1 MYVKVTSQRGTGTR
15 KTYRELSK
23 LTYSPEIDVTCV
35 TMPVSEMSVTILTRD
50 RIDVGSIIELFDDTD
65 HKWCSMPVIYAELED
80 PEHVTVRGMSV
91 LARLDSCELPA
102 YMCRNEF
109 VGYVIDRIMSAM
121 YRETGVRWPV
131 HVTEDMYVKRINGYF
146 PKQSARARMQW
157 ILLVTGSTVAD
168 WHMERDTQY
177 DINVGKTTNEEITDY
192 IYIHP
197 IDDEVEHLIPIE
209 STYWR
214 PKITY
219 RDYVTAIKVTSYEYE
234 HRLPSRTEE
243 YIEIKADETSRATGD
258 IWTQTSAVAT
268 LVNTAAPNGI
278 MENVVE
284 IDNVTIINDDNVD
297 EVMTHL
303 AKYHFTRNQVDIAA
317 INNFDWLPAD
327 RIIGYLNAHELFTG
341 YLNSCVF
348 TFGKQAKAQM
358 VLTPAEAREGAE
370 VIVRYVWNGM
380 TVKERTY
387 TLPVG
392 YEWVMRTEY
401 VEVEHLGHYYVLM
414 PTIEQYN
421 VPIASGGTTL
431 TIPMEV
437 ALDRYDDHV
446 YVRSVD
452 QANSSGTNT
461 SLTGGRRS

>member
-1 MYVKVTSQRGTGTR
+1 
-15 KTYRELSK
+15 
-23 LTYSPEIDVTCV
+23 
-35 TMPVSEMSVTILTRD
+35 
-50 RIDVGSIIELFDDTD
+50 
-65 HKWCSMPVIYAELED
+65 MPVIYAELED

-102 YMCRNEF
+102 RMCDNEAVGF
-109 VGYVIDRIMSAM
+109 VIESIMSAM
-121 YRETGVRWPV
+121 YRQTGVRWPV
-131 HVTEDMYVKRINGYF
+131 HVSESTFVKRINGYF
-146 PKQSARARMQW
+146 PKQSARTRMQW
-157 ILLVTGSTVAD
+157 ILLVTCSTVAD
-168 WHMERDTQY
+168 WHMERDTRY
-177 DINVGKTTNEEITDY
+177 DLNVGKTTNEELTDY

-197 IDDEVEHLIPIE
+197 IDDEVEYLIPIE

-214 PKITY
+214 PKMTY

-234 HRLPSRTEE
+234 HRAPSRTEE
-243 YIEIKADETSRATGD
+243 YIEIKTDETSRATGD
-258 IWTQTSAVAT
+258 IWTQTAAVAT
-268 LVNTAAPNGI
+268 LVNTAAPAGI

-297 EVMTHL
+297 DVMTHL
-303 AKYHFTRNQVDIAA
+303 AKYHFTRNQVDVAVV
-317 INNFDWLPAD
+317 NNFEWLPAD
-327 RIIGYLNAHELFTG
+327 RIIGYLSAHELFTG

-370 VIVRYVWNGM
+370 VRVRYVWDG
-380 TVKERTY
+380 TVVRERVY

-401 VEVEHLGHYYVLM
+401 AEVNRLGHYYVLM

-421 VPIASGGTTL
+421 IPVSSGGTTL
-431 TIPMEV
+431 TVPMEV
-437 ALDRYDDHV
+437 ALDRHDDRV

-452 QANSSGTNT
+452 QINVGGDNA